1 MNDAIAGPI
10 EIQVSRLLDERG
22 FGPFQIRM
30 LIWTIIMGMIDGY
43 DIGAIAFAAPH
54 LVRDWHLQPSD
65 LKWVL
70 TASNIGV
77 LFGSQ
82 LMGFVGDR
90 YGRKTALIASNLLFG
105 VLTFAAAYSTD
116 LTQLFWLRFFAGF
129 GIGGV
134 IPNLVAIN
142 AESAPRR
149 LRATLAIIAVGFV
162 PVGGALAGFASAA
175 LVPQYGWPV
184 LFHLGGVAPVIAA
197 LGGMIGLPESIKFM
211 ALHESGR
218 RRMEV
223 LIGTIRP
230 DLKVPANARFVIEDE
245 QQAPSSNPIYL
256 FRNGLWLITPLLWLL
271 FALNLMGYFFLISW
285 MPTLLAA
292 AKVPQTT
299 AALAGASFQVG
310 GTVGALTLCWWL
322 QRHRFFAIAILFVLA
337 VPMVAS
343 IGYAGLTSAAALLTA
358 TFLGG
363 FLVLGIQAGINVAGA
378 MIYPTSLRANGSGW
392 ELGIG
397 RFGSIIGPLLG
408 ALFVGLSVE
417 KLYLWSAL
425 PFAAGAIV
433 CFAIHTLN
441 TARLNAHPEL
451 KQGQ

>member
-1 MNDAIAGPI
+1 MAGDP

-30 LIWTIIMGMIDGY
+30 LIWTIILGMIDGY

-90 YGRKTALIASNLLFG
+90 YGRKTALIVSNLLFG

-116 LTQLFWLRFFAGF
+116 LTQMFWLRFFAGF

-134 IPNLVAIN
+134 IPNIVAIN
-142 AESAPRR
+142 AKSAPRR
-149 LRATLAIIAVGFV
+149 LRATIAIIAVGFV
-162 PVGGALAGFASAA
+162 PAGGALAGLASAA
-175 LVPQYGWPV
+175 LIPRYGWPV
-184 LFHLGGVAPVIAA
+184 LFHIGGVIPVIAA
-197 LGGMIGLPESIKFM
+197 LGGTIGLPESIKYM
-211 ALHESGR
+211 ALHEGGR
-218 RRMEV
+218 AKMAKLV
-223 LIGTIRP
+223 AAIRP
-230 DLKVPANARFVIEDE
+230 GFDVPANARFVIEDE
-245 QQAPSSNPIYL
+245 QQAPSSNPVYL

-285 MPTLLAA
+285 TPTLLAA
-292 AKVPQTT
+292 AKLPQAT
-299 AALAGASFQVG
+299 AALAGAALQIG
-310 GTVGALTLCWWL
+310 GTIGALVLCWWL
-322 QRHRFFAIAILFVLA
+322 HRHRFFAIAILFVLA
-337 VPMVAS
+337 VPVVAS
-343 IGYAGLTSAAALLTA
+343 IGYAGLTSATALLAA
-358 TFLGG
+358 TFFGG
-363 FLVLGIQAGINVAGA
+363 FLVLGIQSGINVSGA
-378 MIYPTSLRANGSGW
+378 LVYPTSLRANGSGW

-397 RFGSIIGPLLG
+397 RLGSIIGPLLG

-417 KLYLWSAL
+417 KLYIWSAL

-441 TARLNAHPEL
+441 TARLDAHPGL
-451 KQGQ
+451 KQAQ